1 MVRIAGFHSW
11 AAAADRGENKG
22 RQCRGAKPLTTTPG
36 LPWPLYFV
44 PFCFAPTKMPPPPR
58 KERLNQMMPE
68 LLATLEIQGHYVL
81 SVWLQG
87 HLPMKL
93 SSPKHPAP
101 PQTEGPFRASH
112 LCHCE
117 GGSILKSP
125 WVSPS
130 VWYVAGE
137 SDNRMC
143 FQKGD
148 PLNPC
153 VLRLNRRDPVLI
165 PCTGWNT
172 LIIHLWALPVEV
184 GRSGLVEVPDNPPL
198 KTGN

>member
-1 MVRIAGFHSW
+1 MGGWGWGTGLAGWGTGCLVRIAGFHSW

-101 PQTEGPFRASH
+101 PKLRALS
-112 LCHCE
+112 E
-117 GGSILKSP
+117 
-125 WVSPS
+125 
-130 VWYVAGE
+130 
-137 SDNRMC
+137 
-143 FQKGD
+143 
-148 PLNPC
+148 PLTYAI
-153 VLRLNRRDPVLI
+153 VRGARF
-165 PCTGWNT
+165 
-172 LIIHLWALPVEV
+172 
-184 GRSGLVEVPDNPPL
+184 
-198 KTGN
+198 